1 MSFETASDP
10 LNTNFINSVKTAE
23 RTLFFVLAAP
33 DPGSLSRIIE
43 PFAKRGLVPASL
55 SSRHIDEELRV
66 EIEMEGMDPSLA
78 AYIGRCLQEI
88 FVVRS
93 VYLTPSFP

>member
-1 MSFETASDP
+1 MSFATASDP
-10 LNTNFINSVKTAE
+10 LNATFINPDETSKHT
-23 RTLFFVLAAP
+23 RFVVFAAS
-33 DPGSLSRIIE
+33 DPGTLPRIVE

-55 SSRHIDEELRV
+55 SSRSIDEELRV
-66 EIEMEGMDPSLA
+66 EIEMKGMDPSLA

-93 VYLTPSFP
+93 VDLTPSSP

>member
-1 MSFETASDP
+1 VFAASDP
-10 LNTNFINSVKTAE
+10 GT
-23 RTLFFVLAAP
+23 
-33 DPGSLSRIIE
+33 LSRIVE

-55 SSRHIDEELRV
+55 SSRTIDEELRV

-93 VYLTPSFP
+93 VDLTPGSP

>member
-1 MSFETASDP
+1 MSFATASDP
-10 LNTNFINSVKTAE
+10 LNATFINPDETSKHTRFVVFAASHPG
-23 RTLFFVLAAP
+23 TLP
-33 DPGSLSRIIE
+33 RIVE

-55 SSRHIDEELRV
+55 SSRTIDEELRV

-78 AYIGRCLQEI
+78 AYIGRYLQEI

-93 VYLTPSFP
+93 VDLTPSSP